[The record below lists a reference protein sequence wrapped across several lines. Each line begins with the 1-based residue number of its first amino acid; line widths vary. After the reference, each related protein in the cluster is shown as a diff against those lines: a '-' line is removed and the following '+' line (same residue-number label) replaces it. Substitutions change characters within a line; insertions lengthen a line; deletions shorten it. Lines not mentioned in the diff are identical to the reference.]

1 MTLPE
6 EEGNKEIK
14 MLIALNVSLYLAV
27 GAINGQSREN
37 KRKRQLINNE
47 PQLAVLIFLNLLFQA
62 TTYQTVIG
70 KRLKKWYPL
79 FFSNILQT
87 LSLFPDMNSCTKH
100 NVTHSPS

>member
-62 TTYQTVIG
+62 TANQTVTG
-70 KRLKKWYPL
+70 KRLNKKRYDTQCHI
-79 FFSNILQT
+79 N
-87 LSLFPDMNSCTKH
+87 
-100 NVTHSPS
+100 